1 MNVQKEYA
9 EMKLNVTTEVN
20 IWIMSDISLLQ
31 SLYLSKVFFWDA
43 GTGGKRN
50 APGWE
55 LIN

>member
-31 SLYLSKVFFWDA
+31 LLYLSNVFF
-43 GTGGKRN
+43 
-50 APGWE
+50 
-55 LIN
+55 

>member
-20 IWIMSDISLLQ
+20 IWIMSVISLLQ
-31 SLYLSKVFFWDA
+31 LLYLSNVFFWDA
-43 GTGGKRN
+43 EAGGKRT

>member
-31 SLYLSKVFFWDA
+31 LLYLSNVFFWDA
-43 GTGGKRN
+43 EAGGK
-50 APGWE
+50 E
-55 LIN
+55 LPLDES